1 MSRRRLSA
9 VVATSLVVI
18 ILVGFLVAR
27 QLVFGGTPTIHRTAS
42 QETPI
47 PCASATGLLGEKTFA
62 VDPQQSKATYTAH
75 FQAAGQDLPGT
86 VTGVT
91 GDVTGTLTA
100 STDANP
106 EIRSLM
112 VTIGLATLDSG
123 APQRDDHVRND
134 TLQVSKYPVAT
145 FVAANAPILAGNY
158 ADGHSVSFKL
168 PGSLTLHGVTR
179 SVTFDMQGTL
189 TAGTISGFGTTVIHI
204 ADYQMQQPQITSV
217 VTVTIQKDIGLRID
231 FVAHANQCGS

>member
-1 MSRRRLSA
+1 MSRRRMSA

-18 ILVGFLVAR
+18 ILISFLVVR
-27 QLVFGGTPTIHRTAS
+27 QLVFGGTPTIHRTAKQGS
-42 QETPI
+42 PV
-47 PCASATGLLGEKTFA
+47 PCASATGVPGEKTFA
-62 VDPQQSKATYTAH
+62 VDPRQSKATYTAH

-91 GDVTGTLTA
+91 GDVTGTLNV
-100 STDANP
+100 STGANP
-106 EIRSLM
+106 EIRSLV
-112 VTIGLATLDSG
+112 VTIGLATLNSG

-158 ADGHSVSFKL
+158 TNGQSASFKL
-168 PGSLTLHGVTR
+168 PGLLTLHGVTR
-179 SVTFDMQGTL
+179 SVTFDMQGAL
-189 TAGTISGFGTTVIHI
+189 AAGTISGFGTTVIHI

>member
-1 MSRRRLSA
+1 MSRQRLSA

-18 ILVGFLVAR
+18 ILIGFLVAR
-27 QLVFGGTPTIHRTAS
+27 QLVFGGTPTIHRTANQGS
-42 QETPI
+42 PV
-47 PCASATGLLGEKTFA
+47 PCANSTSVPGENTFA
-62 VDPQQSKATYTAH
+62 VDPQQSKASYTAH

-91 GDVTGTLTA
+91 GDVTGSLAVTTG
-100 STDANP
+100 ANP

-112 VTIGLATLDSG
+112 VTIGLSTLDSG

-145 FVAANAPILAGNY
+145 FVSAKAPILAGNY
-158 ADGHSVSFKL
+158 ADGQSVSFKL
-168 PGSLTLHGVTR
+168 PGSLTMHGVTR
-179 SVTFDMQGTL
+179 SVTFDMQGAL
-189 TAGTISGFGTTVIHI
+189 SAGTISGFGTTVIHI
-204 ADYQMQQPQITSV
+204 ADYQMQPPQITSV